1 MQILIIGG
9 GNMGKTYAKSFLNA
23 HIVTSDQLSILEKS
37 EEKAK
42 ELNKLNLGQ
51 VFGTPGHY
59 VKEAD
64 LIVLAV
70 KPQDVALLFKSIKPY
85 IDNQQVFLSIM
96 AGVDISTISA
106 HLGAV
111 KVIRAMPNLPAQIG
125 KGMTVFT
132 SSADVTRI
140 ELVTVQNLLNATGK
154 TLYVEKEKSIDA
166 ATAVSG
172 SGPAYVFYFMKV
184 MIDTAIEMGFS
195 RSEAELLSIQTFAGA
210 VDLYNKFNFSC
221 EEWIGKVASRG
232 GTTEAA
238 LSTFDKTLV
247 SSDIN
252 EGMYAAFHRAIE
264 LSKLN

>member
-37 EEKAK
+37 EEKAI
-42 ELNKLNLGQ
+42 ELGKLELGQ
-51 VFGTPGHY
+51 VFGTPGDY
-59 VKEAD
+59 IKEAD

-70 KPQDVALLFKSIKPY
+70 KPQDVSLLFKSVKPY

-111 KVIRAMPNLPAQIG
+111 KIIRAMPNLPAQIG

-132 SSADVTRI
+132 SSAEVTRI

-154 TLYVEKEKSIDA
+154 TLYVEDEKSIDA

-184 MIDTAIEMGFS
+184 MIDTAIEMGFN

-238 LSTFDKTLV
+238 LSTFDKTSV

-252 EGMYAAFHRAIE
+252 EGMYAAFKRAIE